1 MPRCDKCNSGL
12 NSSYIRV
19 GRKGLLHKIGYF
31 CVQCGLYLD
40 LLNAP
45 KEKLCTVPEKLCTVL
60 MHSDVNADDS
70 RRAGGLAW
78 LRYRLDMAGV
88 EGSNPFR
95 PTNYTVSY
103 T

>member
-1 MPRCDKCNSGL
+1 M
-12 NSSYIRV
+12 
-19 GRKGLLHKIGYF
+19 
-31 CVQCGLYLD
+31 
-40 LLNAP
+40 
-45 KEKLCTVPEKLCTVL
+45 VL
-60 MHSDVNADDS
+60 THSDVNADDS

-95 PTNYTVSY
+95 PIHYTGSY

>member
-1 MPRCDKCNSGL
+1 VKDDSRKSCCQRCN
-12 NSSYIRV
+12 
-19 GRKGLLHKIGYF
+19 
-31 CVQCGLYLD
+31 LYYDLD
-40 LLNAP
+40 YANNG
-45 KEKLCTVPEKLCTVL
+45 KQYTVFRQPYMVL

-95 PTNYTVSY
+95 PIPNLSLY
-103 T
+103 